1 MNITFTL
8 SKENFPEIEGYD
20 INELNT
26 ISKQLFIEW
35 YNKTYSTNNQ
45 QINIDDKLELIN
57 SRLSNQIT
65 SSLSNFMGS
74 INSNVEQLNNTTKEL
89 YGLSKSNKKGEV
101 FENTI
106 EDIFK
111 TSFLDYSYV
120 NTATIAHHADGVI
133 TGPSGLKALAEMK
146 NYTSIVNTEQIEKL
160 KNDMK
165 TTGIN
170 FALMM
175 STSSAIQGKKNIDI
189 EVFIYEGVTYTIV
202 YISYIFEQTHKINTG
217 LLLLEH
223 LYKLSLDSTIK
234 DTSKHIHNMIS
245 EDLEQLENIINS
257 TSQLK
262 IKYLSMEKT
271 FKDQLDSF
279 YYVLRETEYS
289 LKSTIEKIWSNIDHK
304 FNLLL
309 TDSDKVIETFKS
321 MKGYSILTKLQDDVF
336 KSNNII
342 IINENP
348 ESLVQADL
356 YLNEQKIGTFKLV
369 AKRLDIQFINPEIKL
384 SITDCNLD
392 INIKFIKTII
402 KDIKR
407 KI

>member
-1 MNITFTL
+1 MNISFTL
-8 SKENFPEIEGYD
+8 SKENFPEIENFD

-65 SSLSNFMGS
+65 SSLSNFMGN

-189 EVFIYEGVTYTIV
+189 EVFIYEGITYTIV

-245 EDLEQLENIINS
+245 DDLEQLENIINS

-336 KSNNII
+336 KNNNII
-342 IINENP
+342 IAINENSVA
-348 ESLVQADL
+348 EL
-356 YLNEQKIGTFKLV
+356 YLNEQKIASFKLV

-407 KI
+407 KT

>member
-1 MNITFTL
+1 MNISFTL
-8 SKENFPEIEGYD
+8 SKENFPEIENFD

-65 SSLSNFMGS
+65 SSLSNFMGN

-189 EVFIYEGVTYTIV
+189 EVFIYEGITYTIV

-336 KSNNII
+336 KNNNII
-342 IINENP
+342 IAINENSVA
-348 ESLVQADL
+348 EL
-356 YLNEQKIGTFKLV
+356 YLNEQKIASFKLV

-407 KI
+407 KT

>member
-1 MNITFTL
+1 MNISFTL

-20 INELNT
+20 TNELNT

-65 SSLSNFMGS
+65 SSLSNFMGN

-106 EDIFK
+106 EEIFK

-133 TGPSGLKALAEMK
+133 SGSSGLKALAEMK

-189 EVFIYEGVTYTIV
+189 EVFIYEGITYTIV

-321 MKGYSILTKLQDDVF
+321 MKGYSILTKLQDEVF

-342 IINENP
+342 IAINENSIA
-348 ESLVQADL
+348 EL
-356 YLNEQKIGTFKLV
+356 YLNEQKIAIFKLV
-369 AKRLDIQFINPEIKL
+369 AKSLDIQFINPEIKL
-384 SITDCNLD
+384 SITDSNLD

-402 KDIKR
+402 KDIKL
-407 KI
+407 KLL

>member
-1 MNITFTL
+1 MNISFTL

-20 INELNT
+20 TNELNT
-26 ISKQLFIEW
+26 IGKQLFIEW

-65 SSLSNFMGS
+65 SSLSNFMGN

-146 NYTSIVNTEQIEKL
+146 NYTSIVNTDQIEKL

-245 EDLEQLENIINS
+245 DDLEQLENIINS

-336 KSNNII
+336 KNNNII
-342 IINENP
+342 IAINEN
-348 ESLVQADL
+348 SVADL

-407 KI
+407 NT